1 MSNRPFVRA
10 HSKSI
15 QSNILSSRITL
26 MGYAA
31 FSLLWEQ
38 VNKMQ
43 SKVFDKQSKMSIIV
57 VCEVK
62 HNDT

>member
-1 MSNRPFVRA
+1 MKNDRPHSVVKSNTF
-10 HSKSI
+10 
-15 QSNILSSRITL
+15 LSRVTV

-31 FSLLWEQ
+31 FLLLWEKVSKTQ
-38 VNKMQ
+38 P
-43 SKVFDKQSKMSIIV
+43 KVFDKQSKMSIIV

>member
-1 MSNRPFVRA
+1 
-10 HSKSI
+10 
-15 QSNILSSRITL
+15 

-31 FSLLWEQ
+31 FLLLWEQ

-62 HNDT
+62 HDDTWFIYPATGIKSK

>member
-1 MSNRPFVRA
+1 MSNRPFVRV

-15 QSNILSSRITL
+15 QSNILSSRVTV

-31 FSLLWEQ
+31 FLLLWGKVSKTQ
-38 VNKMQ
+38 P
-43 SKVFDKQSKMSIIV
+43 KVFDKQSKMSIIV